1 MNILDSVEKT
11 RTLRKEC
18 RTIFN
23 NYQKVCEELSKI
35 YQGGVK
41 ENSGNRF
48 AEQDCYLQLVKFSG
62 FIKKIIRMTNEY
74 TYNLT
79 FLYSILKHRDDCSE
93 AAYSKSF
100 SNFSVFVNSRISLLD
115 SKIFSEISS
124 VFHEMQLKK
133 GSNQGLFKVQNI
145 ISDAKI
151 ESLGASAD
159 ILNGQIEVRL
169 N

>member
-1 MNILDSVEKT
+1 MNILDSLEKT
-11 RTLRKEC
+11 RELRKEC

-23 NYQKVCEELSKI
+23 NYQKVYEGLSKI
-35 YQGGVK
+35 YQSGVR
-41 ENSGNRF
+41 ENSGSKF
-48 AEQDCYLQLVKFSG
+48 SEQDCYLQLVKFSK
-62 FIKKIIRMTNEY
+62 FIKKMIKMTNEY

-115 SKIFSEISS
+115 NKIFSEISS

-133 GSNQGLFKVQNI
+133 GNRGLFKV
-145 ISDAKI
+145 
-151 ESLGASAD
+151 
-159 ILNGQIEVRL
+159 
-169 N
+169 